1 MSATAAPGRAS
12 PAARLSDLARAAA
25 GPVACAAV
33 LIGLLSGWVATGGT
47 GNIIPVRIQISQ
59 AAVPMR
65 SYPGAT
71 AAPSGPAGT
80 FLTIVNRTATADE
93 LIAVRS
99 PVAKHIMLLRR
110 TGPEDPGT
118 VAGALT
124 IPAKSSITLTPFGD
138 DVVLRD
144 PVRYE
149 SDSTVPLTLT
159 FRHAGTVSVSADVT
173 APGTP

>member
-1 MSATAAPGRAS
+1 VSAAAAPRQVR
-12 PAARLSDLARAAA
+12 PAAWLGDLARAAA
-25 GPVACAAV
+25 APVACAAV
-33 LIGLLSGWVATGGT
+33 LTGLLSAWVATGGT
-47 GNIIPVRIQISQ
+47 GTIVPVRIQISQ

-65 SYPGAT
+65 GYPGAT

-80 FLTIVNRTATADE
+80 FLTIVNPTSAADE

-99 PVAKHIMLLRR
+99 PVATHIVLLRR

-118 VAGALT
+118 VTGALT
-124 IPAKSSITLTPFGD
+124 IPARSSLTLTPFGD

-159 FRHAGTVSVSADVT
+159 FRHAGTVTVSADVT